1 MNTTKGNLGQV
12 MLCDNHIDIHVDN
25 FPNFPGSNI
34 VKVIKL
40 FFQSFGC
47 IYPDPETSSNYYIKF
62 LVNTCI
68 S

>member
-40 FFQSFGC
+40 FFFKVL
-47 IYPDPETSSNYYIKF
+47 DVYILIQKQ
-62 LVNTCI
+62 VQTI
-68 S
+68 T